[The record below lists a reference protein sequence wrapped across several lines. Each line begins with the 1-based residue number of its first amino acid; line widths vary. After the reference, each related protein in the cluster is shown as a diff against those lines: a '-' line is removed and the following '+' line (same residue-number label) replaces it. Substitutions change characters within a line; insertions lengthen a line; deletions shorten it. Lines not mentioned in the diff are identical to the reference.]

1 MTNQILSSN
10 ANKMDRRAMIAG
22 TAAAALLAA
31 QKAHTASHSAPK
43 YPSVN
48 IFTKHLAW
56 LEYDALA
63 DTMAELGFDGADLT
77 VRPGG
82 HVLPENVERDLP
94 KAVEAI
100 EKVGL
105 KVNMMTTPISD
116 PKNPE
121 TERILKT
128 ASALKIPFY
137 RIGSWRYDLK
147 GDILEQLREH
157 NARLKE
163 LAAMNQH
170 YNIRAGYHN
179 HSGKGDIG
187 GPIWDVLYMLEGVDT
202 EWVGSNFDPGHCFAE
217 GSKGAWVANFKVIAP
232 YIKMSAI
239 KDFAWY
245 QTEDGWRS
253 DFPPVGQGMMNWKE
267 VLALY
272 KEINFTGPL
281 SMHIEYDIDGSDE
294 KDKHENEIKAIKR
307 DLDVFVGYLK
317 ETGLRA

>member
-1 MTNQILSSN
+1 MGQSTHTSKQEMN
-10 ANKMDRRAMIAG
+10 RRTLLAG
-22 TAAAALLAA
+22 AAATAVLAA
-31 QKAHTASHSAPK
+31 KAGSAASHMVPK

-77 VRPGG
+77 MRPKG

-105 KVNMMTTPISD
+105 KVNMMTTPVSD
-116 PKNPE
+116 PADPE

-137 RIGSWRYDLK
+137 RIGAWRYDLK
-147 GDILEQLREH
+147 KDIMQQLSEH
-157 NARLKE
+157 NARLKD
-163 LAAMNQH
+163 LAAMNKH

-179 HSGKGDIG
+179 HSGRGDIG
-187 GPIWDVLYMLEGVDT
+187 GPVWDVLKMLEGVDT
-202 EWVGSNFDPGHCFAE
+202 EWVGSNYDPGHCFAE
-217 GSKGAWVANFKVIAP
+217 GSNGAWLTNFKVIAP

-239 KDFAWY
+239 KDFAWV
-245 QTEDGWRS
+245 QTKDGWRNE
-253 DFPPVGQGMMNWKE
+253 FPPVGQGMINWKE
-267 VLALY
+267 TFGLY

-281 SMHIEYDIDGSDE
+281 SVHIEYDIEGEGEE
-294 KDKHENEIKAIKR
+294 KHINELKAIKR
-307 DLDVFVGYLK
+307 DLGVLVGLLK

>member
-1 MTNQILSSN
+1 MNHRLNEEIHN
-10 ANKMDRRAMIAG
+10 MDRRTLIVG
-22 TAAAALLAA
+22 AAASTALFAVNTGNA
-31 QKAHTASHSAPK
+31 ASHATPN

-48 IFTKHLAW
+48 IFTKHLSW

-77 VRPGG
+77 VRPRG

-116 PKNPE
+116 PSKPE

-137 RIGSWRYDLK
+137 RIGTWRYDMK
-147 GDILEQLREH
+147 RDIMQQLSEH
-157 NARLKE
+157 NARLKD
-163 LAAMNQH
+163 LAAMNKH

-187 GPIWDVLYMLEGVDT
+187 GPVWDVLKMLEGVET
-202 EWVGSNFDPGHCFAE
+202 EWVGSNFDPGHNFAE
-217 GSKGAWVANFKVIAP
+217 GSKGAWLTNFKVLAP

-245 QTEDGWRS
+245 QTNDGWHS
-253 DFPPVGQGMMNWKE
+253 GFPPIGQGMINWKE
-267 VLALY
+267 TFALY
-272 KEINFTGPL
+272 KDINFTGPL
-281 SMHIEYDIDGSDE
+281 SMHIEYDIEGEGEE
-294 KDKHENEIKAIKR
+294 KHKNEIKAIKR
-307 DLDVFVGYLK
+307 DLDVLLGYLK
-317 ETGLRA
+317 EAGLRA

>member
-1 MTNQILSSN
+1 MEPRKDEIKQGLN
-10 ANKMDRRAMIAG
+10 RRAWIAG
-22 TAAAALLAA
+22 TAATAVLGANIGHA
-31 QKAHTASHSAPK
+31 ASHAAPK

-48 IFTKHLAW
+48 IFSKHLAW

-77 VRPGG
+77 VRPRG

-105 KVNMMTTPISD
+105 KVNMITTPISD
-116 PKNPE
+116 PDNPE

-128 ASALKIPFY
+128 ASAFKIPFY
-137 RIGSWRYDLK
+137 RIGAWRYDLK
-147 GDILEQLREH
+147 KDIMQQLSGH
-157 NARLKE
+157 NARLKD
-163 LAAMNQH
+163 LAAMNKH

-179 HSGKGDIG
+179 HSGRGDIG
-187 GPIWDVLYMLEGVDT
+187 GPIWDVLKMLEGVDT
-202 EWVGSNFDPGHCFAE
+202 EWVGSNFDPGHNFAE
-217 GSKGAWVANFKVIAP
+217 GSRGAWLTNFKVLAP

-253 DFPPVGQGMMNWKE
+253 EFPAVGQGMINWKE
-267 VLALY
+267 TFGLY

-281 SMHIEYDIDGSDE
+281 SMHIEYPIEGEGEE
-294 KDKHENEIKAIKR
+294 KNKNELKAIKR
-307 DLDVFVGYLK
+307 DLDVLVGFLK
-317 ETGLRA
+317 DTGLRV